1 MDNLELKITA
11 LGMRNHDG
19 YSVVALEMDLWGF
32 GDTEEEA
39 LEEMIESVRMQVSFA
54 MHIKD
59 FSLLDV
65 PAPKKYQDMYRDCRV
80 AYVQQES
87 ADSGVFVRSLP
98 LPVPQGC
105 GMQYATA

>member
-1 MDNLELKITA
+1 MSEKKISA

-54 MHIKD
+54 MHIND

-65 PAPKKYQDMYRDCRV
+65 PAPKKYQDMYRDCR
-80 AYVQQES
+80 
-87 ADSGVFVRSLP
+87 DGLLF
-98 LPVPQGC
+98 
-105 GMQYATA
+105 